1 LSDLDDLEIAIR
13 PRSKSFKQQPSFREQ
28 KVDATPLNLKSAII
42 VGVLL
47 PNEDPKILADD
58 LAELEALLTTLGI
71 VTVGQIVQ
79 KRTKLT
85 PSCLIGTGKV
95 EDIRNLARERGAG
108 YLVVDRSLSP
118 PQVRNLEEMTK
129 CKIMDRSAVILE
141 IFSQNAKTN
150 AAKTQVEIARL
161 EMMLPRMV
169 GQWTHLHRHGGGGA
183 VGRSEGEKQIELDR
197 RRARDRIA
205 RLKEQLHQISR
216 ERETQRK
223 ARRNEIKVA
232 LVGYTNSGKTTIMNA
247 LTNGEF
253 LAKDA
258 LFATLDSN
266 VRTLDPNARP
276 KMLLSDTVGF
286 IRNLPHTLIESFK
299 STLDEVLE
307 ADLLLVVVDISHDNY
322 KSQLETTRSVLG
334 EIGAAHIPVVHVF
347 NKIDRVDDPFLGRI
361 LKQAYPGSIAISA
374 YKPEDI
380 QRLRE
385 HIYQF
390 FAANFI
396 RCRLAI
402 PASDKDGVSL
412 VYRNCMI
419 LNVDYARQDLAVF
432 DVRVTK
438 EFYPKLAPYRLESD
452 EP

>member
-1 LSDLDDLEIAIR
+1 MCRELNIRAKVKTYRQSPAKSEPASGIAA
-13 PRSKSFKQQPSFREQ
+13 
-28 KVDATPLNLKSAII
+28 VKSAII

-47 PNEDPKILADD
+47 PHEDSKLLNDD

-85 PSCLIGTGKV
+85 PNCLIGTGKV
-95 EDIRNLARERGAG
+95 EAIRDLARERGAT
-108 YLVVDRSLSP
+108 YVIIDRTLSP

-129 CKIMDRSAVILE
+129 CKVMDRSGVILD

-169 GQWTHLHRHGGGGA
+169 GQWTHLHRQGGGGA
-183 VGRSEGEKQIELDR
+183 VGRSDGEKQIEVDR

-205 RLKEQLHQISR
+205 RLKEQLVQIAK

-247 LTNGEF
+247 MTNGDF
-253 LAKDA
+253 VAKDA

-266 VRTLDPNARP
+266 IRTLDPNTRP
-276 KMLLSDTVGF
+276 KLLLSDTVGF

-307 ADLLLVVVDISHDNY
+307 ADLLLVVVDISHENY
-322 KSQLETTRSVLG
+322 KAQLETTKSVLA
-334 EIGAAHIPVVHVF
+334 EIGAAHIPTIHVF
-347 NKIDRVDDPFLGRI
+347 NKMDRVEDPFLGRI
-361 LKQAYPGSIAISA
+361 LKQAYPGSISVSA
-374 YKPEDI
+374 YKQDDI
-380 QRLRE
+380 AKLRE
-385 HIYQF
+385 HVYKF

-396 RCRLAI
+396 RCKLAI
-402 PASDKDGVSL
+402 PASDRDGVSL
-412 VYRNCMI
+412 VYRTCMI
-419 LNVDYARQDLAVF
+419 IDVNYERQDLAVF

-438 EFYPKLAPYRLESD
+438 EVYPKLAHYRLDDD
-452 EP
+452 ENAEAF

>member
-1 LSDLDDLEIAIR
+1 VVEN
-13 PRSKSFKQQPSFREQ
+13 
-28 KVDATPLNLKSAII
+28 PLVAAVKSAII

-47 PNEDPKILADD
+47 PNEDAKLLNDD
-58 LAELEALLTTLGI
+58 LIELEALLTTLGV

-79 KRTKLT
+79 KRAKLT

-95 EDIRNLARERGAG
+95 EAIRDLARERGAG
-108 YLVVDRSLSP
+108 FVIVDRTLSP

-129 CKIMDRSAVILE
+129 CKVMDRSGVILD

-169 GQWTHLHRHGGGGA
+169 GQWTHLHRQGGGGA
-183 VGRSEGEKQIELDR
+183 VGRSDGEKQIEVDR
-197 RRARDRIA
+197 RKARDRII
-205 RLKEQLHQISR
+205 RLKDQLNQISR

-247 LTNGEF
+247 MTNGDF
-253 LAKDA
+253 MAKDA

-322 KSQLETTRSVLG
+322 KSQLETTRSVLT
-334 EIGAAHIPVVHVF
+334 EIGASHIPVLHVF
-347 NKIDRVDDPFLGRI
+347 NKLDRVDDPFLGRI
-361 LKQAYPGSIAISA
+361 LRQAYPGSISISA
-374 YKPEDI
+374 YKPEDVLK
-380 QRLRE
+380 LRE
-385 HIYQF
+385 HIYKF
-390 FAANFI
+390 FAANFVH
-396 RCRLAI
+396 CKLAI
-402 PASDKDGVSL
+402 PSSDKDGVSL

-419 LNVDYARQDLAVF
+419 LNVSYERQDLAVF
-432 DVRVTK
+432 EVHVTK
-438 EFYPKLAPYRLESD
+438 EMYPKLAPYKLQSD
-452 EP
+452 EDEAL